1 MKFTLQL
8 STLLLCLFL
17 FSCSKSDNSS
27 YLDVSPS
34 EIQINA
40 NESTTTIHINSS
52 SRWQATLN
60 ATWCK
65 LDKMEGTTNSD
76 VVLTIEANDTQASR
90 TAQIIFTSDGEQ
102 EAVSITQNGPENYSL
117 PVIFHVLYK
126 YQNDPTQYVSSE
138 RLAEI
143 LEQVNALVRKSS
155 DASSVQFQYVLAT
168 TDKNGKPLSTPGVEY
183 IPFDQIPMDADLF
196 MNDNTNKYT
205 HLLWDPN
212 KYINVMMYQFTD
224 NQTLGISHLPFTVRG
239 GNSLSG
245 LNETTYTTLS
255 LSNLKFPYCVSINSK
270 YINSRSTE
278 SKYDEG
284 DVVVTLT
291 HELGHYLGLLH
302 VFSESNNNCD
312 DTDYCKDTPSYNRLA
327 YEDYIRSMMPI
338 NSIMQSLPK
347 LAERTN
353 CSGSTFTSTNIMDY
367 SFSYFNQFT
376 ADQYKRIHHVLNY
389 SPLIPGPKLT
399 KGLTRSTVE
408 GPIDLPIQTIR

>member
-34 EIQINA
+34 GIQSNA
-40 NESTTTIHINSS
+40 NESTHTIHINSS

-76 VVLTIEANDTQASR
+76 IVLTIDANDTESTR

-102 EAVSITQNGPENYSL
+102 ETVSITQNGPENYSL
-117 PVIFHVLYK
+117 PIIFHVLYK

-138 RLAEI
+138 RLAEV

-168 TDKNGKPLSTPGVEY
+168 TDKNGKALSTPGVEY
-183 IPFDQIPMDADLF
+183 IPFDQIPMDPERF
-196 MNDNTNKYT
+196 MNDNTSKYT

-239 GNSLSG
+239 DNSLSG

-270 YINSRSTE
+270 YINSHSTE

-302 VFSESNNNCD
+302 VFSESDNNCD

-327 YEDYIRSMMPI
+327 YEDYVRSLMPI
-338 NSIMQSLPK
+338 NNIMQLLPE
-347 LAERTN
+347 LAQRTN
-353 CSGSTFTSTNIMDY
+353 CSGSSFTSTNIMDY
-367 SFSYFNQFT
+367 SYSHFSEFT
-376 ADQYKRIHHVLNY
+376 PDQYKRIHHVLNY

-399 KGLTRSTVE
+399 KGLTRSTAE
-408 GPIDLPIQTIR
+408 GPLELPIQTIR